1 MKAIIINQ
9 YGSAE
14 VLQYQDVPKPSIN
27 SDQML
32 VKVYATSVNPVDWK
46 IRKGLLKILTGNKF
60 PMILGFDVS
69 GEVVEIGAKVTQFQ
83 TGDLI
88 YASLDQITGGAY
100 AEYAAVSEK
109 VACLKPQNIA
119 PEQAASIP
127 LAAQTALQ
135 ALRDKGQIKPGHR
148 VLINGASGGVGIF
161 AVQIAKAQGTQ
172 VTAVCS
178 ETNAELVKNLGA
190 DRIINYQKQDFTKE
204 DIKYDIILDA
214 VANRSYWQCQNILQ
228 TNGIYIT
235 TLPLPTNLFTSFLS
249 QFIPGKK
256 AKIIILKSNSQDLA
270 YLKELIETNQ
280 LRTIIERTYPLSQ
293 LAAAHTDSE
302 KGHVVG
308 KLVITISS

>member
-14 VLQYQDVPKPSIN
+14 VLHYQDVPKPSIN

-69 GEVVEIGAKVTQFQ
+69 GEVVEVGSTVTQFQ
-83 TGDLI
+83 IGDLI
-88 YASLDQITGGAY
+88 YACLDQITGGSY
-100 AEYAAVSEK
+100 AEYSAVSQK
-109 VACLKPQNIA
+109 VACLKPQNITH
-119 PEQAASIP
+119 EEAASIP

-161 AVQIAKAQGTQ
+161 AVQIAKVQGAQ

-178 ETNAELVKNLGA
+178 EKNAELVKNLGA
-190 DRIINYQKQDFTKE
+190 DRIIDYNKQNFTKE
-204 DIKYDIILDA
+204 DIKYDIVLDA
-214 VANRSYWQCQNILQ
+214 VANRSYWECQNILQ
-228 TNGIYIT
+228 PNGIYIT
-235 TLPLPTNLFTSFLS
+235 TLPLPSNLLTTFLS

-256 AKIIILKSNSQDLA
+256 AKIIMLKSNSQDLA
-270 YLKELIETNQ
+270 YLKELIETNKLQ
-280 LRTIIERTYPLSQ
+280 TVIEQTYPLSE

-302 KGHVVG
+302 KGHIVG
-308 KLVITISS
+308 KLAITVSN